1 MVWQQTPYTLL
12 LVATTAFLFGFAAYL
27 WSLDRSRPMSGTF
40 LGGLLLFA
48 GGSWTGLYTLRLS
61 AATLPGKLLWIRLE
75 FVAVLAL
82 SVIWLAYV
90 VRYTGRTK
98 WLTRRV
104 FGPLTAIAA
113 GIELLVLT
121 DGTHH
126 LVYREYGLRHLASFT
141 VFDPVYGPAFAVYLG
156 FSYTLLGAS
165 LLFLATAAVH
175 ARGVFRWQIA
185 VLVLFSV
192 VPGAAGILYVTGV
205 TVVPGLNVAALSIV
219 VSTAAVA
226 VSFTRFRWT
235 EMTPIA
241 RDRTFEAM
249 TEAVVVLDAKR
260 RLIDFNAAAERLL
273 PGSGDGLMGEPVT
286 ESLPDL
292 AGTLDGLDGTDDAA
306 SEVRRELTV
315 SDGDDRLELD
325 VRVSPIGLGESTGY
339 TVLLHDITA
348 RKAAEER
355 AEERRQKIEELHRI
369 ARDLTAART
378 REEVFQRAVDGGEAV
393 LDADVCRLAV
403 VDGDRLVPVANS
415 GEEPA
420 DRYDP
425 QPVDHGIAGVTFR
438 SDASVVVDDLADT
451 RRAVS
456 PADPDEGPFV
466 PDGSAPP
473 ANSEPAYRALLSA
486 PVGDIG
492 TVQALASEPGAF
504 GDDDREVMEL
514 LTTHI
519 ETAVQR
525 ADAEADLRTERD
537 RLEQFANTVSHD
549 LRNPLNVAQGR
560 VELLKRDAPAEHV
573 EPIDRSLSRMD
584 DIITNILKL
593 AREGEAAEDADAVDL
608 GLCVGDAW
616 AIVDT
621 GSAAIE
627 YPNDL
632 GTVAADDSRLRQL
645 LENLFR
651 NAIEHCSADPRSE
664 GSANDDAGTPGDPAV
679 TVRVGRL
686 DDREGFYVADDGPG
700 IPPAERGSV
709 FEQGYT
715 SQEEGT
721 GLGLAIVER
730 IADAHGWA
738 VAVTESDAGG
748 ARFEIR
754 TDG

>member
-1 MVWQQTPYTLL
+1 MVWQQTPYTLPL
-12 LVATTAFLFGFAAYL
+12 AATTAFLFGFATYL
-27 WSLDRSRPMSGTF
+27 WSLDRSRWGSGTF

-90 VRYTGRTK
+90 VQYTGRTR

-104 FGPLTAIAA
+104 FGPLAAIAA

-121 DGTHH
+121 DGSHH
-126 LVYREYGLRHLASFT
+126 LIYREYGLTQVASFT

-175 ARGVFRWQIA
+175 ARGVFRWQIG

-192 VPGAAGILYVTGV
+192 VPGAAGILYVTDV
-205 TVVPGLNVAALSIV
+205 TFVPGLNVAALSFAVSAAVVV
-219 VSTAAVA
+219 VSFA
-226 VSFTRFRWT
+226 RFRWT

-241 RDRTFEAM
+241 RDQAFEAM

-260 RLIDFNAAAERLL
+260 RIIDFNAAAERVL
-273 PGSGDGLMGEPVT
+273 PESGDGLMGDPVT
-286 ESLPDL
+286 EPLPDL
-292 AGTLDGLDGTDDAA
+292 AGALDGLDGADDAEA
-306 SEVRRELTV
+306 EVRTELTG

-325 VRVSPIGLGESTGY
+325 VRVSPIGVGESTGY

-348 RKAAEER
+348 RTVAEER
-355 AEERRQKIEELHRI
+355 AEERREKIEELHRI

-393 LDADVCRLAV
+393 LGADVCRLAV
-403 VDGDRLVPVANS
+403 VDDSHLIPAASS
-415 GEEPA
+415 GEDPL
-420 DRYDP
+420 DSYDP
-425 QPVDHGIAGVTFR
+425 QPIDRGVAGVTFQ
-438 SDASVVVDDLADT
+438 SGAPVVVDDLAET
-451 RRAVS
+451 RSATA
-456 PADPDEGPFV
+456 PASGSDGGPYLA
-466 PDGSAPP
+466 DGAAAP
-473 ANSEPAYRALLSA
+473 EPTHRALLSA

-492 TVQALASEPGAF
+492 TIQALSTEPGAF
-504 GDDDREVMEL
+504 TDDDREVMEL

-519 ETAVQR
+519 ETAIQR

-537 RLEQFANTVSHD
+537 RLEEFASVVSHD

-560 VELLKRDAPAEHV
+560 IELLKREAPAEHV
-573 EPIDRSLSRMD
+573 EPIDRSLSRME
-584 DIITNILKL
+584 DIITDILTL
-593 AREGEAAEDADAVDL
+593 AREGEAAGDTDTVDL
-608 GLCVGDAW
+608 ELCVGDAW
-616 AIVDT
+616 AIIDT
-621 GSAAIE
+621 GSAVIE
-627 YPNDL
+627 HADEL
-632 GTVAADDSRLRQL
+632 GTVEADPSRLRRL

-651 NAIEHCSADPRSE
+651 NAIEHGSTVSE
-664 GSANDDAGTPGDPAV
+664 GDDGAGIGTQADPAV

-700 IPPAERGSV
+700 IPAEDRGSV

-715 SQEEGT
+715 SREEGT

-730 IADAHGWA
+730 IADAHGWTV
-738 VAVTESDAGG
+738 VAAESDAGG

-754 TDG
+754 TNE